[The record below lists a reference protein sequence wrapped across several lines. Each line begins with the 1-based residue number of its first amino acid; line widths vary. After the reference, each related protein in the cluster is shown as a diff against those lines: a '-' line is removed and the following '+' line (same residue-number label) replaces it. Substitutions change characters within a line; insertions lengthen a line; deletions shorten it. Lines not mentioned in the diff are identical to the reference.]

1 MRTDVGAVEGSVVGA
16 AGGGGRLSRKL
27 LILRLTTRG
36 L

>member
-1 MRTDVGAVEGSVVGA
+1 MRTDVGAVEGSVVGGA
-16 AGGGGRLSRKL
+16 EGGGRLRRKL